1 MLILIAITKLEEQ
14 MFEGSKTIF
23 FFSYWVAI
31 YIYIYIYIYLFISQI
46 PLLVLSWV
54 YYSADVCAEKKFN

>member
-31 YIYIYIYIYLFISQI
+31 YIYIYIYIFIYFSDTI
-46 PLLVLSWV
+46 VSVVLGV
-54 YYSADVCAEKKFN
+54 L